1 MENLDHVSESLHTPA
16 PAAVPVPRVAPSA
29 AQRGGVDLTRG
40 PIARTLLIFA
50 LPTLAS
56 SVLQSLNASINSA
69 WVGQLLGEHALSASA
84 NANSLIFLLLGAV
97 FGLGLAATVL
107 VGQSL
112 GARDIG
118 QAKRTI
124 GTCITFFGGVSVLLS
139 SLGILFTPEILAA
152 MGTPVEALP
161 LAAAYLRVILVAVP
175 GMYLYTFM
183 MMALRGAGDATTPFK
198 FSLLSV
204 ALDIGLNPCL
214 ILGLGPLPRLGIA
227 GAACST
233 LIAQWVSL
241 FALIAHLYRREH
253 FLRLTRSELH
263 YLRPDPIILRALL
276 LKGIPMGLQV
286 IVVSSSMIVLMS
298 FVNRFGSRTVAAY
311 GACLQLW
318 SYIQMPAFAVGG
330 AVSAMAAQNV
340 GANLWP
346 RVTRLAQVGVL
357 YNVLLTGALVS
368 LVTLA
373 SHRAFAIF
381 LGDNHQAIATANHI
395 HNVVSWSFIL
405 FGVSF
410 VLSSVMRATGAVI
423 PPLVIMFFAL
433 WVVRIT
439 FALTLASR
447 WHADAVWWSFP
458 AGSVVSVTLSTA
470 YYRSGRWR
478 RARLL
483 EARAAPA
490 SVPPAVA
497 DH

>member
-1 MENLDHVSESLHTPA
+1 MENLEHVSESPRARAAAPA
-16 PAAVPVPRVAPSA
+16 PAA
-29 AQRGGVDLTRG
+29 AQTASRSGGVDLTHG
-40 PIARTLLIFA
+40 PIARTLLMFA

-56 SVLQSLNASINSA
+56 SVLQSLNASINAA
-69 WVGQLLGEHALSASA
+69 WIGRLLGEHALSASA

-124 GTCITFFGGVSVLLS
+124 GTCITFFGGVSILLS
-139 SLGILFTPEILAA
+139 SLGIVFTHAILTA
-152 MGTPVEALP
+152 MHTPSEALP

-175 GMYLYTFM
+175 GMYLYTFT

-198 FSLLSV
+198 FLALSV

-227 GAACST
+227 GAACAT
-233 LIAQWVSL
+233 MIAQWISL
-241 FALIAHLYRREH
+241 IALIAHLYRRQH
-253 FLRLTRSELH
+253 FLRLTASELH
-263 YLRPDPIILRALL
+263 YLKPDPVILRALL
-276 LKGIPMGLQV
+276 VKGIPMGMQV

-346 RVTRLAQVGVL
+346 RVTRVARVGVL

-381 LGDNHQAIATANHI
+381 LGNNQQAIETANHI

-405 FGVSF
+405 FGISF

-433 WVVRIT
+433 WVVRLA
-439 FALTLASR
+439 FALGFASR

-458 AGSVVSVTLSTA
+458 VGSLVSVTLSTA

-478 RARLL
+478 RAHLL
-483 EARAAPA
+483 QPRPAAV
-490 SVPPAVA
+490 SVPPAVPE
-497 DH
+497 H